1 MIREILESFERS
13 FRRINTRSVLFILF
27 IFGAIALADYLTGFS
42 FYQRVNSRLEA
53 LEKLYELR
61 DKGFESE
68 EKIREIYKST
78 IEDIQRRDES
88 FIEPTIPLISSLPDW
103 LAKGIGATFA
113 FYVFLPWSIFTWYS
127 QGIYEAL
134 QLLGGVLIVV
144 AICGILGIVIPTL
157 GAVWVNFTIYSIIQI
172 VVLFEITK
180 YGNRIRE

>member
-78 IEDIQRRDES
+78 IEDIHGE
-88 FIEPTIPLISSLPDW
+88 T
-103 LAKGIGATFA
+103 K
-113 FYVFLPWSIFTWYS
+113 
-127 QGIYEAL
+127 AL
-134 QLLGGVLIVV
+134 
-144 AICGILGIVIPTL
+144 
-157 GAVWVNFTIYSIIQI
+157 
-172 VVLFEITK
+172 
-180 YGNRIRE
+180 